1 MASTLDDATRR
12 LLDGRNFATVATLDP
27 DGSPHTSVVW
37 YVRDGDDLLFST
49 QSTRR
54 KARNLARDPRVA
66 LSVYDLA
73 NPYEAVDIRGEAELS
88 VDEERALPQ
97 RLTQRYLG
105 QDARPEPPEIV
116 RLVVRIHP
124 RKVTTFSA

>member
-1 MASTLDDATRR
+1 MASTLDDAARR

-88 VDEERALPQ
+88 VDEDRALPQ
-97 RLTQRYLG
+97 RLTQRYLN

-116 RLVVRIHP
+116 RLIVRIHP

>member
-1 MASTLDDATRR
+1 MSLTLNDEARR

-54 KARNLARDPRVA
+54 KARNLARDPRIS
-66 LSVYDLA
+66 LSVFDAA
-73 NPYEAVDIRGEAELS
+73 NPYAAVDIRGTAELA
-88 VDEERALPQ
+88 VDEDRALPR
-97 RLTQRYLG
+97 RLSQRYLG
-105 QDARPEPPEIV
+105 EDPPPEPEDVV
-116 RLVVRIHP
+116 RLVVRVHP
-124 RKVTTFSA
+124 EKVTAFSA